1 MSMLEFLREHG
12 EKPRNKF
19 SRDDA
24 VKLFDDVFGKHIVEP
39 KVVPVGTNAVNSLLG
54 LYTKKYLK
62 VAVINNKAD
71 FTIALVGK
79 GICFDSGGM
88 NIKTGGYMS
97 EMKFD
102 KLGALNVMAVGRE
115 LLKVKKAKANFIII
129 APFAENM
136 VSEKSLCPDDVLE
149 YTVGKKTLRVE
160 IENTDAEGR
169 LVLAD
174 GLLEAQ
180 ARGADLIIDVATL
193 TGAVVYAL
201 GDLVTGILGDQELAQ
216 VMLEHF
222 DKKKEKAWIL
232 PIFKQHR
239 DALEH
244 QNKDV
249 ADVLNSAKAGKAGAS
264 TAAAFLEKFIHVKG
278 VQWLHLDIAG
288 SADTKGKARDG
299 IAKVLLSFVKEMAS

>member
-1 MSMLEFLREHG
+1 MLKFLREHG

-19 SRDDA
+19 DKDDA
-24 VKLFDDVFGKHIVEP
+24 VDLFDRVFGKH
-39 KVVPVGTNAVNSLLG
+39 VVSPLLAPIGTNAVNSTIG
-54 LYTKKYLK
+54 YDNVRYLK
-62 VAVINNKAD
+62 VAHIDNGGD

-97 EMKFD
+97 GMKFD
-102 KLGALNVMAVGRE
+102 KLGALNVMAVGKE
-115 LLKVKKAKANFIII
+115 LLKFKKSKANFLII

-136 VSEKSLCPDDVLE
+136 VSEASLCPDDILE
-149 YTVGKKTLRVE
+149 YKVGKKVLRVE

-174 GLLEAQ
+174 GILEAQ
-180 ARGADLIIDVATL
+180 ARGADIIIDVATL

-201 GDLVTGILGDQELAQ
+201 GDLVTGVLGNEELAKIILG
-216 VMLEHF
+216 HF
-222 DKKKEKAWIL
+222 EKKKEKAWIL

-299 IAKVLLSFVKEMAS
+299 IAKVLLSFVKELAE